1 MVISVRCSA
10 MPDYYRVLGVAR
22 TASLGE
28 IKAAYRKLAL
38 KLHPDVAGKAGA
50 ERFQTLT
57 AAYETLSDRTKKR
70 QYDSDF
76 VHAGGFSRPWSPED
90 ARPGW
95 RANRPQTAYNPAGHA
110 ARRQRSKPAV
120 DSQKFNLEEWEAQHY
135 GEEGSGGGQS
145 PRSNVRSKSW
155 MDMGGANSHQEY
167 FKSKMKRQREKQMA
181 EEGPGGSTEGRY
193 QGPSKTQ
200 QQAAENLASSR
211 EARRAAAA
219 RNTGKRQAL
228 KKDEACTIS

>member
-1 MVISVRCSA
+1 

-135 GEEGSGGGQS
+135 GEEGSGGESGAGEGGGGVGGEGEGGGGGGVGGEGKATRF
-145 PRSNVRSKSW
+145 PFV
-155 MDMGGANSHQEY
+155 GGA
-167 FKSKMKRQREKQMA
+167 
-181 EEGPGGSTEGRY
+181 PGNRTE
-193 QGPSKTQ
+193 
-200 QQAAENLASSR
+200 
-211 EARRAAAA
+211 
-219 RNTGKRQAL
+219 AL
-228 KKDEACTIS
+228 VKELNRVFAGDAGTA

>member
-1 MVISVRCSA
+1 
-10 MPDYYRVLGVAR
+10 MPDYYKVLGIAR
-22 TASLGE
+22 TANLGE

-38 KLHPDVAGKAGA
+38 KWHPDVAGKAGA
-50 ERFQTLT
+50 ERFQKLT
-57 AAYETLSDRTKKR
+57 VAYETLSDRTKKR

-95 RANRPQTAYNPAGHA
+95 RANRPQTAYNPAGYA
-110 ARRQRSKPAV
+110 ARRQRDKPMV
-120 DSQKFNLEEWEAQHY
+120 DSQKFNLDEWEAQHY
-135 GEEGSGGGQS
+135 GEDANDGGQSS

-155 MDMGGANSHQEY
+155 MDMGGANSHQDY
-167 FKSKMKRQREKQMA
+167 FKSKMKKQRERQREEDSEA
-181 EEGPGGSTEGRY
+181 GTAADGRY
-193 QGPSKTQ
+193 QGPHKTQ

-219 RNTGKRQAL
+219 SNVGKRQTL
-228 KKDEACTIS
+228 KKNEECTIS